1 MGHPVKRILGHYW
14 CLIWNLC
21 FVSPWSCIY
30 WVTQKLPQIYC
41 KSRNTDTGSPSKKNS
56 WTLLMF
62 TLKFIN
68 DYVNSSDIIIMLRC
82 RNFLKV
88 NIIAQ
93 HSMPCCELLLN
104 MAWFGRWLTTGWP
117 LVCTSSQLVLSPQYR
132 CFVLN
137 FTGKVCFKVCY
148 SFIDMSKK

>member
-1 MGHPVKRILGHYW
+1 MFNLTFVLRESMKLHILGD
-14 CLIWNLC
+14 
-21 FVSPWSCIY
+21 PK
-30 WVTQKLPQIYC
+30 VTANILQITQYGYVKLQYRFAVIP
-41 KSRNTDTGSPSKKNS
+41 GSPSKKNS

-117 LVCTSSQLVLSPQYR
+117 LVCTSSQSVLSPQYR

-137 FTGKVCFKVCY
+137 FTGKVCFKICY

>member
-1 MGHPVKRILGHYW
+1 M
-14 CLIWNLC
+14 
-21 FVSPWSCIY
+21 
-30 WVTQKLPQIYC
+30 YC
-41 KSRNTDTGSPSKKNS
+41 KSRNSLYVKLQYRFAVISGSPSKKGSWTLLMFNLKFVLRESKKLHILVDPKVNANILQITQYGYVKLQYRFAVIPGSPSKKNS

-82 RNFLKV
+82 RNFFKV

-117 LVCTSSQLVLSPQYR
+117 LIQCTS
-132 CFVLN
+132 
-137 FTGKVCFKVCY
+137 
-148 SFIDMSKK
+148 